1 MPQATVG
8 DISIGYDLD
17 DFTDP
22 WRASAV
28 VWLQHG
34 YARNRR
40 FWYAWVP
47 LLARDYRVLRVDL
60 RGHGTSTNV
69 APGAGFT
76 LEQLVADAVGLLDHL
91 GIARVHWVGESFG
104 GILGLALA
112 LGHPHRLASLTLC
125 NTPFRVPGAV
135 VSTYA
140 LGEESQAAA
149 LRKHGVGGWCRQT
162 LGYRLDLSKAPPAL
176 CDWYIS
182 EMDRTPVADAIALHQ
197 LVESGDL
204 WPSLP
209 DIRVPTL
216 ILTGDQSPIARSAEM
231 ARMRERMPAAR
242 LALIAGYGHG
252 VNVLAPERCVAELRA
267 FLATLPASA

>member
-1 MPQATVG
+1 MAQATVG
-8 DISIGYDLD
+8 DIRIGYDLD

-22 WRASAV
+22 WRASEV

-60 RGHGTSTNV
+60 RGHGESTNA

-76 LEQLVADAVGLLDHL
+76 LEQLTADAVGLLDAL

-112 LGHPHRLASLTLC
+112 LWHPQRLASLTLC

-135 VSTYA
+135 VRTYA
-140 LGEESQAAA
+140 LGEDSQEAA
-149 LRKHGVGGWCRQT
+149 LRKRGVGGWCRQT
-162 LGYRLDLSKAPPAL
+162 LGYRLDLSKASPEL
-176 CDWYIS
+176 CDWYVS
-182 EMDRTPVADAIALHQ
+182 EMDRTPVEDAIALHK
-197 LVESGDL
+197 LVEAGNL

-209 DIRVPTL
+209 QIRVPTL
-216 ILTGDQSPIARSAEM
+216 ILTGDQSPIARSDEM
-231 ARMRERMPAAR
+231 AQMRERMPAAR
-242 LALIAGYGHG
+242 LAIVAGYGHG

-267 FLATLPASA
+267 FLASLPAHT